1 MSNAPGNM
9 KCSSYSFKAFI
20 NLELRNNITESM
32 GSKVGYSKGSIN
44 LEVGHWMASQS
55 ALSRMTIYFDAM
67 KTLHQTRQI
76 DNYILGARSPS
87 KVLLDI
93 YI

>member
-1 MSNAPGNM
+1 MILLSQW
-9 KCSSYSFKAFI
+9 
-20 NLELRNNITESM
+20 
-32 GSKVGYSKGSIN
+32 
-44 LEVGHWMASQS
+44 EVKLDIQRAASTWMASQS

-87 KVLLDI
+87 KVLLDTFDSNR
-93 YI
+93 